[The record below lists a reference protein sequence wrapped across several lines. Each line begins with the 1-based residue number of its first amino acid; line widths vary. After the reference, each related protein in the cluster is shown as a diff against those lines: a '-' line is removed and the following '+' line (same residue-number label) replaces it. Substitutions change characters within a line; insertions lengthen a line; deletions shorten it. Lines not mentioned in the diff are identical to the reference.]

1 MEIRGI
7 LKNLC
12 RNLHE
17 KENEYV
23 RHQVS
28 EIGNTFIKIYILF
41 FPKQYYPLPDVTYMS
56 DSIGERLK
64 ELRKTHNFTQKKVAN
79 YLGFKQSQIDAWK
92 TARKP

>member
-1 MEIRGI
+1 
-7 LKNLC
+7 
-12 RNLHE
+12 
-17 KENEYV
+17 
-23 RHQVS
+23 VS

-64 ELRKTHNFTQKKVAN
+64 ELRKTHNFTQKQVAN